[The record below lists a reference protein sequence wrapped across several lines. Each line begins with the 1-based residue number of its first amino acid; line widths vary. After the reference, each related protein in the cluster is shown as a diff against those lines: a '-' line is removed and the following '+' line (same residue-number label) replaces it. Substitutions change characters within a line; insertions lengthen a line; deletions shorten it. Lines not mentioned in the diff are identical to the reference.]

1 MPDKDNRDTIHPVLA
16 VIPKTTEIPNFTAM
30 IRLLVLLFSLAATQT
45 LAAQDLFT
53 VRVGLFRDVKI
64 AEFAALKPQGFVYG
78 IPAENNT
85 TEVFVGHY
93 NDQSKALSIAANLLE
108 QGYRNAQAFAL
119 PVGITTP
126 VSYVQFSLH
135 SGSRPIEW
143 SALERAGQ
151 LFVAST
157 EGTTKIMTGPYPT
170 PQAAASAL
178 SSIQSLGYRDAFV
191 KTIDPARLIRIG
203 TFETGIKKPLIPINL
218 KDNTPAPQ
226 PQPTTQPTT
235 STVPTPPTYGSS
247 APAPAPAT
255 TAPPVP
261 MPAPTTTYT
270 PSPGLEAGPS
280 INGKTKRH
288 SAAELQRVLKEKG
301 FYEGAIDGYYGP
313 GTTTAFNQA
322 WSSMPVL
329 RKYKM
334 LATMMPPEELGAN
347 WEETTI
353 LLAVANDMAAGTANG
368 ERAGQML
375 AQRRPLY
382 AQNSVLTPAEA
393 TRVRNWAATV
403 WTNLD
408 DWATEDPL
416 HAQIFSAF
424 RVAYHQTQ
432 VRLENHYVNAGLGDT
447 EATDLA
453 TAMLQNLLGA
463 KLDRFL

>member
-1 MPDKDNRDTIHPVLA
+1 
-16 VIPKTTEIPNFTAM
+16 M
-30 IRLLVLLFSLAATQT
+30 IRLLVLLFSLTATST

-93 NDQSKALSIAANLLE
+93 NEQSKALSVAAGLSE

-119 PVGITTP
+119 PVGITAP

-135 SGSRPIEW
+135 SGTRLIEW

-151 LFVAST
+151 LFVTST
-157 EGTTKIMTGPYPT
+157 DGITKILTGPYPT

-178 SSIQSLGYRDAFV
+178 TSIKGLGYRDAFV
-191 KTIDPARLIRIG
+191 KTIDPARLIRIS

-235 STVPTPPTYGSS
+235 SPVPTPGTYETP

-255 TAPPVP
+255 TT
-261 MPAPTTTYT
+261 PAYT
-270 PSPGLEAGPS
+270 PTPGLVAGPS

-313 GTTTAFNQA
+313 GTAAAFNQA
-322 WSSMPVL
+322 WSALPVL
-329 RKYKM
+329 RKYKL
-334 LATMMPPEELGAN
+334 LATLMPPEELGAN

-368 ERAGQML
+368 QRAGQLL
-375 AQRRPLY
+375 AQRRSLY
-382 AQNSVLTPAEA
+382 LQNTVLTPAEA

-447 EATDLA
+447 EASDLA